1 MSREI
6 TVWKENSLVSEYPAG
21 RVRTYTYTETWEV
34 PEDFSD
40 EEIDLYE
47 ELCVNGQLSVQDAQ
61 ACVRALRD

>member
-6 TVWKENSLVSEYPAG
+6 TVWKENSLVSESPTG
-21 RVRTYTYTETWEV
+21 RVRTYTYTETWPV

-40 EEIDLYE
+40 PEIDLYE
-47 ELCVNGQLSVQDAQ
+47 ELCVNGQLTVQEAQ